1 MSKKRLKT
9 SIESAA
15 CHSSDKHIASGH
27 FSQQFLQ
34 QPNGLLYTEHE
45 DSPQLAQKIIN
56 LRLLNLFNSFFGGDM
71 LKEINGSFT
80 DLLVHIDLESNFI
93 QKFYKLQA
101 LFENTEL
108 NVAFQCRSSTQFSK
122 QL

>member
-1 MSKKRLKT
+1 
-9 SIESAA
+9 
-15 CHSSDKHIASGH
+15 
-27 FSQQFLQ
+27 
-34 QPNGLLYTEHE
+34 
-45 DSPQLAQKIIN
+45 
-56 LRLLNLFNSFFGGDM
+56 M

-80 DLLVHIDLESNFI
+80 DLLVHVDLESNFI